1 VLGRFTSET
10 AATIIAGGVNCWGV
24 LLVRQQPPLLLE
36 ELMQGRLTAGRMKQ
50 LTSKNIAGR
59 IKCWGVLLVGQ
70 QSPLLLEKSVSQPM
84 QGGLLLLLEE
94 GDNAGAAGVFY
105 CWRSQVLGR
114 FNIETAGAAIIAV
127 GGITAQ

>member
-1 VLGRFTSET
+1 MLGHFTCET
-10 AATIIAGGVNCWGV
+10 AATPTAGGVNAGGASYCWADAPAV
-24 LLVRQQPPLLLE
+24 N
-36 ELMQGRLTAGRMKQ
+36 KQ
-50 LTSKNIAGR
+50 EYCWKNQS
-59 IKCWGVLLVGQ
+59 WGVLLVGQ

-114 FNIETAGAAIIAV
+114 FNIETAATIIA
-127 GGITAQ
+127 GGEITNQYTVMYTTRNKKRLK